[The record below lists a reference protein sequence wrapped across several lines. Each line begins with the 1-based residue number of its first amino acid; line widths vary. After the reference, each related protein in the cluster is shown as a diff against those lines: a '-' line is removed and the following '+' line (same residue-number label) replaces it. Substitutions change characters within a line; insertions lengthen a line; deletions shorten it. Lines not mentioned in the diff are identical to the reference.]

1 MEYSQKHINRLGSVL
16 LETAAV
22 LQSSGAS
29 TSRIHMTLNRVASTY
44 NCDIDVMFTLKT
56 LVLTVSHVDHEY
68 AFTGAKQIPPIG
80 VHFSKVTA
88 ISQMSW
94 RIKKNVPIESDILLE
109 LESIANTPHHPR
121 WLVVIAVGLAGAGFC
136 GITGGPIIAM
146 LVAFVAT
153 CLGLITRQ
161 ELHKRG
167 FNAYICV
174 FVASFVAC
182 IITGGV
188 LKLYPDQ
195 GFQAA
200 FATSVLFLIPGVP
213 LINSFSDLL
222 AGYTLNGFARF
233 VVGLFT
239 VFMIAL
245 GLILAL
251 TLYHI

>member
-1 MEYSQKHINRLGSVL
+1 MGSVL

-29 TSRIHMTLNRVASTY
+29 TSRIHMTLNRIATTY
-44 NCDIDVMFTLKT
+44 NCDIDVMFTLRT

-68 AFTGAKQIPPIG
+68 EYTSAKQIPPIG
-80 VHFSKVTA
+80 VNFSKVTA
-88 ISQMSW
+88 ISQLSW
-94 RIKKNVPIESDILLE
+94 RIKKNAPKQSEILLE
-109 LESIANTPHHPR
+109 LETIDNTSHHPR
-121 WLVVIAVGLAGAGFC
+121 WLVVMAVGLAGAGFC
-136 GITGGPIIAM
+136 GITGGPLVAM

-153 CLGLITRQ
+153 CLGLLTRQ
-161 ELHKRG
+161 ELHKKG
-167 FNAYICV
+167 FNFYICV
-174 FVASFVAC
+174 FLAAFVAC
-182 IITGGV
+182 LVTGGV
-188 LKLYPDQ
+188 LKLYPNQ